1 MAIVSTY
8 SRSTSEAAQ
17 ISERGSS
24 ITAHLPT
31 HIKDPSSPDYLAVW
45 LHKRAGVAEA
55 AALPSE
61 GALQV
66 GWVKRTLQAL
76 RFLYQR
82 HERAR
87 HLLQAGSSGGHVCWL
102 RRPEDASEVPE
113 MQVDSQW
120 WR

>member
-1 MAIVSTY
+1 MVQSGPSTAEVGHTPQGQGWQ
-8 SRSTSEAAQ
+8 RLLA
-17 ISERGSS
+17 
-24 ITAHLPT
+24 
-31 HIKDPSSPDYLAVW
+31 SPL
-45 LHKRAGVAEA
+45 RE
-55 AALPSE
+55 P
-61 GALQV
+61 LQV

-87 HLLQAGSSGGHVCWL
+87 HLLQVGSSGGHVCWL
-102 RRPEDASEVPE
+102 RRPENASEVPE

>member
-1 MAIVSTY
+1 MFLRLLAQPTVHGVAK
-8 SRSTSEAAQ
+8 SRTPLSDFTFGGAEWSKH
-17 ISERGSS
+17 SLGR
-24 ITAHLPT
+24 AHPT
-31 HIKDPSSPDYLAVW
+31 
-45 LHKRAGVAEA
+45 RAGVAEA

-87 HLLQAGSSGGHVCWL
+87 HLLQAGSSGGHVC
-102 RRPEDASEVPE
+102 
-113 MQVDSQW
+113 
-120 WR
+120 

>member
-1 MAIVSTY
+1 ML
-8 SRSTSEAAQ
+8 
-17 ISERGSS
+17 GGG
-24 ITAHLPT
+24 AHLRCFCETGAEQTGGAEWSKHSLGRAHPT
-31 HIKDPSSPDYLAVW
+31 
-45 LHKRAGVAEA
+45 RAGVAEA